1 MIPQSL
7 ARITI
12 ACMEIPYCFLILAN
26 SKVEIL
32 LRCAPKSIDDFIK
45 FIRFIKLCE
54 GRIGQLI
61 NLLSLA
67 YETGVAG
74 D

>member
-1 MIPQSL
+1 
-7 ARITI
+7 
-12 ACMEIPYCFLILAN
+12 
-26 SKVEIL
+26 VEIL

-61 NLLSLA
+61 NLLSLD